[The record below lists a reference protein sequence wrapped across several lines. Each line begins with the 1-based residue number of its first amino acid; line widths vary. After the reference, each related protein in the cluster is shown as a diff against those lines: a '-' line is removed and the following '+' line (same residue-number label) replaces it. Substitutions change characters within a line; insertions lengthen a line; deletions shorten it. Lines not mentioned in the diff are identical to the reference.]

1 MVIKLRKTLRIFFS
15 LYPELLHAVLH
26 VGCLDKTIDP
36 LRSLYNLLEQA
47 LHDDDLIQQDMNFVR
62 DGYDAQIDEG
72 RKVAFHS
79 DELLLAYQQELV
91 KHS

>member
-15 LYPELLHAVLH
+15 LYPELLHATIH
-26 VGCLDKTIDP
+26 VGCTEKTIEP
-36 LRSLYNLLEQA
+36 LRKLHGLLEEA
-47 LHDDDLIQQDMNFVR
+47 LHDDDVLQQDMNFVR
-62 DGYDAQIDEG
+62 DGYDATIDEG
-72 RKVAFHS
+72 RKIAFHS